1 MLKRLTI
8 SLALLFAAMVL
19 VFGDWA
25 VSDEAVPT
33 WPGARSGRPP
43 LTNTPATV
51 CPAIDEPTSART
63 LPPGPSR
70 RARRS
75 CCISPLHPTAP
86 LGGATH
92 AE

>member
-33 WPGARSGRPP
+33 WPGAEERPAALDQHPGNRLSGY
-43 LTNTPATV
+43 
-51 CPAIDEPTSART
+51 
-63 LPPGPSR
+63 
-70 RARRS
+70 
-75 CCISPLHPTAP
+75 
-86 LGGATH
+86 
-92 AE
+92 